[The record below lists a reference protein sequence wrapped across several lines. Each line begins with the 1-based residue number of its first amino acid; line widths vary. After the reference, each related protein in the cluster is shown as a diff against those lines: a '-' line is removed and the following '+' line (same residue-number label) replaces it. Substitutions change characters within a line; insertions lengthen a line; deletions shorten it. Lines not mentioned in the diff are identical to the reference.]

1 MPTKKKSMSQDH
13 KDALARGRNEGRA
26 IRAYLEAIAIER
38 KPGRKADRGSIEARI
53 QTLQEQIDGE
63 ANAAQRVD
71 LIQKRLDNERRLAAM
86 DESPDIGG
94 MEQDFVKYVKDYSQ
108 RKGISYSAWRE
119 AGVPAAVLKQAGVSR
134 SQS

>member
-1 MPTKKKSMSQDH
+1 MAKKRTMSEDH

-26 IRAYLEAIAIER
+26 IRAYLEAIAMER
-38 KPGRKADRGSIEARI
+38 KPGRKTDRSTIEARI

-63 ANAAQRVD
+63 ANAARRVD

-86 DESPDIGG
+86 DESPDIAG
-94 MEQDFVKYVKDYSQ
+94 MEQDFVKFVKGYSQ

-134 SQS
+134 S